1 MIIRQTTMHDIDE
14 ICTIYAAAR
23 DFMRDNGNPNQWSNN
38 RPTEETIEH
47 DIEEGN
53 SYVCVHNE
61 EIAAVFFYNTERDPT
76 YEKIDGAWINDD
88 PYGVVHRI
96 ARARNAKGTGSFCLD
111 WCFRQCHNLRV
122 DTHHDNAPMR
132 KLLDNL
138 GFKYC
143 GIIWLENGDERLAY
157 QKADIKP

>member
-1 MIIRQTTMHDIDE
+1 MLDIDK
-14 ICTIYAAAR
+14 ICTIYAEAR

-38 RPTEETIEH
+38 RPTRETIER
-47 DIEEGN
+47 DIKEKK

-76 YEKIDGAWINDD
+76 YTKIDGAWINND

-96 ARARNAKGTGSFCLD
+96 ARARNAKGAGSFCLE
-111 WCFRQCHNLRV
+111 WCFEQCHNLRI
-122 DTHHDNAPMR
+122 DTHRDNAPMR

-138 GFKYC
+138 GFRYC

-157 QKADIKP
+157 QKIEIKP